1 MIKGIDV
8 TYILSNNFDELVKWY
23 NEKLSLEFG
32 YGDSHWQEFVLEQG
46 SRFAIHKSN
55 SNYNKPN
62 NIIISFKVE
71 DINQTI
77 SQLQEK
83 GIEFNI
89 EKSGISIRKNGQE
102 VLTQKWIE
110 TWRDYVPLD
119 SMPTDTTQDAN
130 LDEVKYCGFSK
141 CPNRYAYITRPDAI
155 QKVFAH

>member
-1 MIKGIDV
+1 MIQGIDV

-77 SQLQEK
+77 SQLQGQ
-83 GIEFNI
+83 GIEFITENSEIIHDAGPSLIATI
-89 EKSGISIRKNGQE
+89 EDIDNNKIQ
-102 VLTQKWIE
+102 
-110 TWRDYVPLD
+110 
-119 SMPTDTTQDAN
+119 
-130 LDEVKYCGFSK
+130 FSQSK
-141 CPNRYAYITRPDAI
+141 
-155 QKVFAH
+155 